1 MLRTQILDLES
12 LDKMRRNNHMFGNL
26 MEQILLRVASQ
37 YVPKLQNIACTR
49 ANELTV
55 MKEKIQHLQAKWFD
69 KEIEKLRNVSMSD
82 LIRKLN
88 RE

>member
-1 MLRTQILDLES
+1 
-12 LDKMRRNNHMFGNL
+12 MFDNL
-26 MEQILLRVASQ
+26 MEQILLSVASQ

-49 ANELTV
+49 ANEV

>member
-1 MLRTQILDLES
+1 MES
-12 LDKMRRNNHMFGNL
+12 LDKMRRNNHMFDNL
-26 MEQILLRVASQ
+26 MEQILLSVASQ

-69 KEIEKLRNVSMSD
+69 KEIEKLRNVKYVRPNQEIKQGITIITS
-82 LIRKLN
+82 L
-88 RE
+88 